1 MSLPPFCPYPSCRN
15 HMKPQTHAWFRP
27 YGFHQTKAFGLVPRF
42 RCLDCG
48 RTFSTQTFSIDY
60 YAKRIVDY
68 HDLAGRH
75 SGSMSLRGTARTI
88 KASCGTVQNRL
99 ERLDRQ
105 IIALQADLR
114 SKAAPTESICIDG
127 FVSFDGSQFFPIEI
141 PIAISSDTQFV
152 FDLSHAS
159 RRRSG
164 RMTPSQKEKAK
175 KLYAEIPIE
184 KGGIQR
190 GFRDILD
197 SLSRC
202 HPPLPG
208 QPLSL
213 ITDEKLEYVREL
225 HAHQLYLNR
234 DADHRIEHR
243 QVSSKAPRTRG
254 NPLFSSNYI
263 DREIRKDQANHHRET
278 VCFSRNVAN
287 GMARLSLYLF
297 LHNYQKKFRIK
308 DPVMADEVHAEKAGL
323 PRQLIREGLRA
334 AFKKRVFL
342 SRISLTSTLERI
354 WKKDFVTPGLKTQ
367 RRPPAFAFG

>member
-1 MSLPPFCPYPSCRN
+1 MSLPPFCPSTSCQN
-15 HMKPQTHAWFRP
+15 HLKPQTLDWFRP
-27 YGFHQTKAFGLVPRF
+27 YGFHLTKAFGLVPRF
-42 RCLDCG
+42 KCLDCG
-48 RTFSTQTFSIDY
+48 RTFSAQTFSIDY

-114 SKAAPTESICIDG
+114 TKAAPTEAICIDG
-127 FVSFDGSQFFPIEI
+127 FVSFDGSQFFPSEI

-164 RMTPSQKEKAK
+164 RMTPAQEEKAK
-175 KLYAEIPIE
+175 DLYATIPIE

-208 QPLSL
+208 RPLSL
-213 ITDEKLEYVREL
+213 VTDEKLEYVWEL
-225 HAHQLYLNR
+225 RAHPLFLNQ
-234 DADHRIEHR
+234 DAEHRIEHR
-243 QVSSKAPRTRG
+243 QVSSKAPRTTG

-278 VCFSRNVAN
+278 MCFSRNVAN

-297 LHNYQKKFRIK
+297 LHNYHKKFRIK
-308 DPVMADEVHAEKAGL
+308 EPVRADEVHAEKAGI
-323 PRQLIREGLRA
+323 PRSLIREGLRA
-334 AFKKRVFL
+334 AFTRRAFL

-354 WKKDFVTPGLKTQ
+354 WKKDFVTPGLKTHG
-367 RRPPAFAFG
+367 RLPAFAFG